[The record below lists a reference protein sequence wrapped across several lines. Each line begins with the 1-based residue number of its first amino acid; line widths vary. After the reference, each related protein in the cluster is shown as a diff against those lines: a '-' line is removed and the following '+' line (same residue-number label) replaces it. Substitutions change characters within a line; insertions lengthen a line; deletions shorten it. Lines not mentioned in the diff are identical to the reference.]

1 MTVQEGDG
9 EAATGYRLSQV
20 SMHRVP
26 PFPFRLV
33 FVVIFILLKA
43 SAVVSAGIER
53 MKRRKSKLRFM
64 N

>member
-26 PFPFRLV
+26 PFPFRMV
-33 FVVIFILLKA
+33 FVVIFILLKD
-43 SAVVSAGIER
+43 SAVVSAVIDR
-53 MKRRKSKLRFM
+53 MKRRKSKFSFM